1 MIRKSV
7 LSLSLLSLIV
17 CLAGCATAGKELD
30 VNKLS
35 GIQKGITTEREVQ
48 GLFGVPQMKS
58 LNSEGK
64 IIMLYH
70 FTKVKS
76 NAANFVPVAG
86 LLVGGMDMR
95 VQTLSVLVDKEGK
108 VENYTLNDSQTDINS
123 GLLNT

>member
-1 MIRKSV
+1 M
-7 LSLSLLSLIV
+7 
-17 CLAGCATAGKELD
+17 
-30 VNKLS
+30 NKLS